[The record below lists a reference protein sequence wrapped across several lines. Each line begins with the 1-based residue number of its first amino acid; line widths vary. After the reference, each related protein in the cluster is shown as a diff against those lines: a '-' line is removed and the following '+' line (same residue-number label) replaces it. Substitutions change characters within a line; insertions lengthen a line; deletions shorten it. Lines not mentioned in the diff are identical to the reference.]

1 VKRSISLFLV
11 SLFAMTVLAGCGGA
25 KQESAPAAAEPA
37 KTEQKAAETPAPS
50 KTPTLD
56 KIKSEGKLVIGTSPD
71 YPPYESLDKNNN
83 VIGFDIDLM
92 QEVANKLGVKL
103 EIVQIN
109 FDGLIPGLLAKKFDI
124 MAAGVSVTEER
135 KKTVDFTIPYMAGT
149 QAVVINT
156 ESNFPVSK
164 LEDLV
169 DKQVAV
175 QLGTIQAD
183 AVKEIP
189 GIKVKEY
196 NLFTEAAQAVASK
209 QADAMY
215 VAKPVADAFVKNDK
229 NLKLVAEIG
238 GDDTALALRKDTPD
252 LTEYVSGVITE
263 LKASGKYDEM
273 IKKWFN

>member
-1 VKRSISLFLV
+1 MKRSISLFLV